1 MIMKDT
7 AVVLSTKK
15 IYLLFFDTNTYVT
28 SNIPGSKI
36 RAHLLFTPLKREKQ
50 RLYYYLLELTF
61 SKFPTF

>member
-1 MIMKDT
+1 MKDT

-15 IYLLFFDTNTYVT
+15 IYLLFCDTNTYVT
-28 SNIPGSKI
+28 SNIVPGSKI